1 MKAFMAEMNRRK
13 PGIIIG
19 ALVGVAAAYYSLSQ
33 GYDLTQ
39 IANAGKGLL
48 DTIMGRSAPVE
59 VAKYKVYIMFA
70 AFGAVLGYIADLLI
84 AKMGW
89 IRKRR

>member
-1 MKAFMAEMNRRK
+1 MDFSKLSRTQQFV
-13 PGIIIG
+13 GIG

-59 VAKYKVYIMFA
+59 GAKYKVYIMFA